1 MITKVTECVWKIRL
15 DTLEANAYLVDIDI
29 PTLIDLGYYSDSRKL
44 IDSICSVG
52 YEAED
57 IKRIIFTHLHADHVG
72 NPLDFPNA
80 KFFASFQEIK
90 NLKSLQMFFTY
101 DAHATEALNA
111 IKLEPLKNQLGP
123 FEVIQTPGHTSGSIC
138 IYLRAK
144 NLLFSGDTV
153 FGAHTGRTDVPT
165 GSAKALKVSLK
176 KLEDYKAK
184 LMPGHDYG

>member
-1 MITKVTECVWKIRL
+1 MITQIAESVWKIRL
-15 DTLEANAYLVDIDI
+15 DILEANAYLVDIDV

-44 IDSICSVG
+44 IETIESVG
-52 YEAED
+52 YKAEN

-80 KFFASFQEIK
+80 KFYASFQEIK

-101 DAHATEALNA
+101 DSHATEALNTV
-111 IKLEPLKNQLGP
+111 KLEPLKESLGP
-123 FEVIQTPGHTSGSIC
+123 FEIIQTPGHTSGSVC
-138 IYLRAK
+138 LYLRAK

-153 FGAHTGRTDVPT
+153 FGTHTGRTDVPT

-176 KLEDYKAK
+176 KLECYKAK